1 MLEKS
6 SNIIKL
12 ITNSLKDKFDDKNA
26 ANKLF
31 EKKKAGRKLHALMEY
46 ENFYVQ
52 VLNSFYIFI

>member
-1 MLEKS
+1 MLEKNS
-6 SNIIKL
+6 KIIQL
-12 ITNSLKDKFDDKNA
+12 VTHSLKDKFDDKNA

-52 VLNSFYIFI
+52 V